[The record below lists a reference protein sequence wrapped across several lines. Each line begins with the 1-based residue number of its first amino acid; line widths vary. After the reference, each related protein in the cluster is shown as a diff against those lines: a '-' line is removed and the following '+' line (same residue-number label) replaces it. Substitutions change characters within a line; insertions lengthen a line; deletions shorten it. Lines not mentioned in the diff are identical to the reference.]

1 VFVELYQKS
10 SDLRALAARV
20 QSVQEEE
27 QRRIARDIH
36 DELGQALTALKM
48 DLSWMSS
55 RLPQDGTQL
64 LEKTRSMSA
73 QIDRMVHTVRDLA
86 ARLRPEALDELGLP
100 AAIKWQAREFQLR
113 AGIRCNVTL
122 PLEERILDQDRATA
136 VFRIFQELLTNVARH
151 AAATK
156 VDVALRYVDDS
167 LLLEVNDDGR
177 GIVETAI
184 RSPSSLGLLGM
195 RERAAP
201 FGGRLEIGPRRGRG
215 TSARVLIPIP
225 VAAEMAAARAAS

>member
-1 VFVELYQKS
+1 
-10 SDLRALAARV
+10 
-20 QSVQEEE
+20 
-27 QRRIARDIH
+27 
-36 DELGQALTALKM
+36 
-48 DLSWMSS
+48 
-55 RLPQDGTQL
+55 
-64 LEKTRSMSA
+64 
-73 QIDRMVHTVRDLA
+73 MVHTVRDLA

-113 AGIRCNVTL
+113 AGIRCTVTL
-122 PLEERILDQDRATA
+122 PPEEMELDRERATA

-156 VDVALRYVDDS
+156 VDVALRYVEDS

-177 GIVETAI
+177 GIVETVI

-201 FGGRLEIGPRRGRG
+201 FGGRLEIAPRRGRG
-215 TSARVLIPIP
+215 TSARVLIPVP
-225 VAAEMAAARAAS
+225 VPAARTVAGAAA